1 FGVTD
6 LHDLTL
12 TQAAMLAGLPQRPTA
27 YNPFENPDLMES
39 RVNTVLTLMVRH
51 GKITEEEAE
60 EARNVS
66 IESQLTDKKPQ
77 GMPYEAYIQQ
87 VKKEVEEK
95 LDGTDINTDGLKI
108 YTTLDTDAQ
117 EYVEFLLSDR
127 ADNPI
132 PYQDNDLNAGLS
144 VVDNESGAV
153 RAIGGNRNNENIGG
167 MNYATELTRQAG
179 STMKPIAAYGPAI
192 EYEKWSTHQQIKDE
206 TFFPKGS
213 SNEIRN

>member
-95 LDGTDINTDGLKI
+95 LDGTNINTDGLKI

-117 EYVEFLLSDR
+117 DHVEFLLTDSDE
-127 ADNPI
+127 NPI
-132 PYQDNDLNAGLS
+132 PYPDEDLQAGVS
-144 VVDNESGAV
+144 VLDTSTGAI
-153 RAIGGNRNNENIGG
+153 RAIGGSRNRENVDGT
-167 MNYATELTRQAG
+167 NYATGLNRQAG
-179 STMKPIAAYGPAI
+179 STMKPLLAYAPAI
-192 EYEKWSTHQQIKDE
+192 EHEK
-206 TFFPKGS
+206 
-213 SNEIRN
+213 